1 MAYSKDDFVDFSA
14 LDLDEL
20 LGEYTNSEIELSDDD
35 SVDVKRKCGRP
46 AQSAEMKRY
55 KCGECTKGYS
65 TVSGLRGHL
74 RTKHS
79 INGIKGTL
87 L

>member
-1 MAYSKDDFVDFSA
+1 MAYSKDDFIDFSA

-35 SVDVKRKCGRP
+35 SDDMKRKCRP
-46 AQSAEMKRY
+46 ATGADKKKY
-55 KCGECTKGYS
+55 KCGECPKSYS

-74 RTKHS
+74 RIKHR
-79 INGIKGTL
+79 IVGNKGNL
-87 L
+87 EL